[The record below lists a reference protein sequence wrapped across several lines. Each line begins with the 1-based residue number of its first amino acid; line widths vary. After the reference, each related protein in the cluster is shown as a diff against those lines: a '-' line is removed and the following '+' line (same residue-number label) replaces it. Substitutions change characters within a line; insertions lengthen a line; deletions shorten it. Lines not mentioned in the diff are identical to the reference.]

1 MAVVGIARHA
11 LHHLRVARRVVLRFR
26 DALQGMAAHAAV
38 EKLLLLG
45 RSGKARDPFG
55 VGHLGRDV
63 PDLAQLQV
71 DRDGEGEGDLHR
83 ARAVELVSGCPD
95 LQRIRAGS
103 ELRRRKGETA
113 AVVADDA
120 DRDRRTGLFRADD
133 HALHRAFFRG
143 AHAPGQSGRGL
154 GRGRCRAASHKGQR
168 QNGSCKQLSFHGRLP
183 CGFPPTSPAF

>member
-1 MAVVGIARHA
+1 
-11 LHHLRVARRVVLRFR
+11 
-26 DALQGMAAHAAV
+26 MAAHAAV

-113 AVVADDA
+113 AVV
-120 DRDRRTGLFRADD
+120 RSEEHTSEL
-133 HALHRAFFRG
+133 
-143 AHAPGQSGRGL
+143 QSPCNL
-154 GRGRCRAASHKGQR
+154 VCRLLLEKKKTQR
-168 QNGSCKQLSFHGRLP
+168 
-183 CGFPPTSPAF
+183 